1 SRLSRWL
8 YLEKLFAW
16 RLERSRPRPAK
27 YVAPKPRQPVLEQ
40 LMPRA
45 TPDDLLGLTAPTFGA
60 GIALMPPLF
69 GERPSIP
76 AVSRQ
81 AGWSFHAEQEP
92 APALAAEAARAWT
105 TFVQSGSEQSKASV
119 GSESSRG
126 QTFTSAVSSMGE
138 DDLDALASLLA
149 RQSAQSPFGLP

>member
-1 SRLSRWL
+1 VPGRRD
-8 YLEKLFAW
+8 
-16 RLERSRPRPAK
+16 RPRPGRPK
-27 YVAPKPRQPVLEQ
+27 SGPPKPRQPVLEQ

-105 TFVQSGSEQSKASV
+105 TLVQSRSDQGKARV
-119 GSESSRG
+119 GAESSPG
-126 QTFTSAVSSMGE
+126 HTFTPAVPGTG
-138 DDLDALASLLA
+138 A
-149 RQSAQSPFGLP
+149 